1 MDGSRQDG
9 KAAARGSDLRF
20 IARGFGTYRK
30 DAVLAGLCVF
40 VETSLELLIPFLM
53 SSVIDEGISGANP
66 CVVWTR
72 GVAML
77 ACAAAALLLGTGY
90 ARFAARAAMGLGAN
104 LRDAEFSP
112 VQSYAFS
119 NLDHFESTSLVTRMT
134 TDVTVIQNA
143 MNGGLRPLVRSPV
156 MLVMGLGLSF

>member
-53 SSVIDEGISGANP
+53 SSVIDEGISGASP
-66 CVVWTR
+66 YVVWTR
-72 GVAML
+72 GTAML
-77 ACAAAALLLGTGY
+77 ACAARSLPRSSALTSPTLTTLSQ
-90 ARFAARAAMGLGAN
+90 ARW
-104 LRDAEFSP
+104 SH
-112 VQSYAFS
+112 V
-119 NLDHFESTSLVTRMT
+119 
-134 TDVTVIQNA
+134 
-143 MNGGLRPLVRSPV
+143 
-156 MLVMGLGLSF
+156 